1 MQQFSKKQQRG
12 KKDGVGVISTRARE
26 IARSALNLSDLELDE
41 FFSDKVVKVYINSTT
56 YYVEVIL
63 QSGNSATLTESSNTN

>member
-1 MQQFSKKQQRG
+1 M
-12 KKDGVGVISTRARE
+12 VSTRARE
-26 IARSALNLSDLELDE
+26 IAHSALNLSGLELDE